1 MRCKAC
7 NKALSDFEATR
18 KSTETGEFI
27 DLCNWCYGYISKD
40 TPMYERED
48 LRDEEIINP
57 DMEDDPFDEL

>member
-7 NKALSDFEATR
+7 NRALSDFESTR

-27 DLCNWCYGYISKD
+27 DLCNWCYGCISKEA
-40 TPMYERED
+40 PMYERED

-57 DMEDDPFDEL
+57 DEDSDLFDDL